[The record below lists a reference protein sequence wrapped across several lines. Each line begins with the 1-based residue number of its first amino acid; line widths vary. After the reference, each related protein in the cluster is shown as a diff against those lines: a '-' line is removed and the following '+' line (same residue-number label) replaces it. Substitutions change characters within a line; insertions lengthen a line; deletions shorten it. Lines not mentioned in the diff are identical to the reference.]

1 VTRLQHV
8 KGAVRARQRAFTLVE
23 LLVAITILAAIS
35 LLIYGAFAGM
45 KRSKEGLER
54 VQDRY
59 REGRLAMARI
69 TRELQSAYI
78 SAHAP
83 INQALIVQKTAFVGT
98 RGTPADRVDFNAFAN
113 RRLDRDSHDTD
124 QCELSYFGSP
134 NPDGSGTVDLV
145 RRSSTRLDLEPGKGG
160 KVEVLATDID
170 LFDLEYLDATTGN
183 WLETW
188 DSTQAIGQPNRL
200 PLQVRVIL
208 VLNGGSRAAAGRGQN
223 PLRFMT
229 KVALPIQNPLNFA
242 TL

>member
-1 VTRLQHV
+1 MTGLRRFRS
-8 KGAVRARQRAFTLVE
+8 AERASLRGFTLVE
-23 LLVAITILAAIS
+23 VLVAITILAAIT
-35 LLIYGAFAGM
+35 LLLYGAFAGM
-45 KRSKEGLER
+45 KRSREGLAR

-69 TRELQSAYI
+69 ARELQSAYI

-83 INQALIVQKTAFVGT
+83 INQALLVQKTAFIGT
-98 RGTPADRVDFNAFAN
+98 RGTPADRLDFNSFAN
-113 RRLDRDSHDTD
+113 RRLDRDSHESD
-124 QCELSYFGSP
+124 QCEISYFGSP

-145 RRSSTRLDLEPGKGG
+145 RRISTHLDLEPDKGG

-170 LFDLEYLDATTGN
+170 LFDLEYLDPTTGT

-188 DSTQAIGQPNRL
+188 DSLQAIGQPNRL

-208 VLNGGSRAAAGRGQN
+208 VLNGGSRAAADRGRN

-229 KVALPIQNPLNFA
+229 KVALPMQNPLNFA

>member
-1 VTRLQHV
+1 MIGKGRTR
-8 KGAVRARQRAFTLVE
+8 GFTLVE

-134 NPDGSGTVDLV
+134 NPDGSGTVDLA
-145 RRSSTRLDLEPGKGG
+145 RRSSTQLDMEPEKGG

-188 DSTQAIGQPNRL
+188 DSTQAVGQPNRL

-208 VLNGGSRAAAGRGQN
+208 VLNGGSRAAADRGQN

-229 KVALPIQNPLNFA
+229 KIAMPIQNPLNFA